1 MGDVVRRP
9 HPSHPLLRLEEHQ
22 GLLSLLLLLLRL
34 PPLLLLLLLP
44 LQHHAH
50 PLLLLQG
57 GSLGLDRGRLL
68 HQGLAGDTRR

>member
-22 GLLSLLLLLLRL
+22 GLLSLLLLLRLLL
-34 PPLLLLLLLP
+34 PPLLLLP
-44 LQHHAH
+44 PQRHAH

-57 GSLGLDRGRLL
+57 GSLGYLGLDHSRLF
-68 HQGLAGDTRR
+68 HQGLARHS